1 MIKSSLAFKSSS
13 VLLDGC
19 FWRSKWAI
27 SYHIHDCGGKMKSTC
42 TLWVMADI
50 LWFVACTCSF
60 LPSGVQNL
68 CPRTAGLAVT
78 FICFFVCS
86 PRMYT
91 CLRLQKLFVETEK
104 CSPLQ
109 PGDYTRRQTIAVLCG
124 VWFTWNKETL
134 G

>member
-68 CPRTAGLAVT
+68 CPRTAELAVT
-78 FICFFVCS
+78 FICFCVQPPHVHMFAIAEAVCGDRKMLS
-86 PRMYT
+86 TAAWRLHKKT
-91 CLRLQKLFVETEK
+91 NNCCL
-104 CSPLQ
+104 
-109 PGDYTRRQTIAVLCG
+109 
-124 VWFTWNKETL
+124 VWRVVYVK
-134 G
+134 